1 MTRTHPHS
9 ATEAPLR
16 TLICRMAVGLLAL
29 GGGTAVAE
37 PSLTLRDRL
46 VVVGS
51 ASSAGLTQLL
61 VRNFTEHF
69 YGVVPPIT
77 NTVGS
82 TRALEAFCGGVGP
95 QTPDIAVVT
104 RRMPRAMIEACAANG
119 VRDIVEIRLGL
130 GAVVV
135 AARRGEAAPALTSR
149 QVWEA
154 LVAERPADEEF
165 VPNRARFWSDVA
177 PALPRSDIRLIVP
190 EQGAGTRALFDD
202 LVMEAGCRF
211 VREMR
216 LLFEAAYRR
225 GKCIGLREDGRIT
238 EVRSDQVPAALLA
251 APPGTL
257 AVISYDQLVASGG
270 NLIALPLDGVAP
282 NPATIGNL
290 DYDHTRTFFL
300 YAKRQHSRNQQGV
313 GVVRGIQEFLI
324 ESTSEQAGGPGGY
337 LTGAG
342 LVPLG
347 PAERA
352 AQRRIAEQS
361 RPMSR

>member
-1 MTRTHPHS
+1 M
-9 ATEAPLR
+9 R
-16 TLICRMAVGLLAL
+16 TLIFGFAVGLLAL

-46 VVVGS
+46 VVVSS

-61 VRNFTEHF
+61 VRSFTER
-69 YGVVPPIT
+69 YEGVVPPIT
-77 NTVGS
+77 NAVGS
-82 TRALEAFCGGVGP
+82 MRALEAFCAGIGP
-95 QTPDIAVVT
+95 QTPDLAVVT

-119 VRDIVEIRLGL
+119 VRDIVEVQLGL

-135 AARRGEAAPALTSR
+135 AARRGEATPALTSR

-154 LVAERPADEEF
+154 VVAERPADEEF

-177 PALPRSDIRLIVP
+177 PALPRNEIRLILP
-190 EQGAGTRALFDD
+190 QQGSGTRALFDD
-202 LVMEAGCRF
+202 LVMESGCRF

-225 GKCIGLREDGRIT
+225 GKCVTPRGDGRMT
-238 EVRSDQVPAALLA
+238 EVRSDEVPAALLA
-251 APPGTL
+251 APAGTL
-257 AVISYDQLVASGG
+257 AVVSYDQLVASGG
-270 NLIALPLDGVAP
+270 NLLALPLDGVAP
-282 NPATIGNL
+282 TPASISSL

-313 GVVRGIQEFLI
+313 GVVRGIHEFLI

-337 LTGAG
+337 LTAAG
-342 LVPLG
+342 LVPLV

-361 RPMSR
+361 RLMSR